1 MSFLPKRPIGD
12 ASPMTL
18 HLLLPAAGIGQRF
31 GQSIPKQYCQ
41 IAGKTPAEW
50 TLDVWQSIAI
60 DGRRLLILRE
70 DDDVGQQLADRYAS
84 VERVLGGT
92 ERADSVLA
100 GLNAL
105 DAGSDDWVMVHD
117 IARPCVSAAD
127 IARLWQHCQAT
138 GHGALLARPLTDTI
152 KRQQGDQVTSLD
164 RRQLWAAMTPQ
175 CFPVVALRD
184 ALKDALAAGA
194 TITDEASALERLGAP
209 VDLVEG
215 AADNIKLTRAEDLA
229 LVEFYLR
236 QQGRLS

>member
-1 MSFLPKRPIGD
+1 MLFPPQRPIGD

-31 GQSIPKQYCQ
+31 GQPTPKQYCP
-41 IAGKTPAEW
+41 IADKTVAEW
-50 TLDVWQSIAI
+50 TLDLWQPIAI
-60 DGRRLLILRE
+60 DGRRLLILR
-70 DDDVGQQLADRYAS
+70 DDDVIGQALAEQYPAWDW
-84 VERVLGGT
+84 VVGGA

-100 GLNAL
+100 GLDAL
-105 DAGSDDWVMVHD
+105 DAGADDWVMVHD

-127 IARLWQHCQAT
+127 IDRLWQQCQST
-138 GHGALLARPLTDTI
+138 GRGAILARPLTDTI
-152 KRQQGDQVTSLD
+152 KRQQDGQVTSLD

-175 CFPVVALRD
+175 CFPVIALRD
-184 ALKDALAAGA
+184 ALKAALAAGD

-209 VDLVEG
+209 VELVEG
-215 AADNIKLTRAEDLA
+215 SADNIKLTRAEDLA

>member
-1 MSFLPKRPIGD
+1 
-12 ASPMTL
+12 MTL

-31 GQSIPKQYCQ
+31 GQPTPKQYCQ
-41 IAGKTPAEW
+41 IAGKTLAEW
-50 TLDVWQSIAI
+50 TLDLWQSIDI
-60 DGRRLLILRE
+60 DGRRLLVLRE
-70 DDDVGQQLADRYAS
+70 DDVIGQRLTDQDATL
-84 VERVLGGT
+84 ERVVGGA

-105 DAGSDDWVMVHD
+105 DAGPDDWVMVHD
-117 IARPCVSAAD
+117 IARPCVSATD
-127 IARLWQHCQAT
+127 IKRLWQHCQRT
-138 GHGALLARPLTDTI
+138 GHGALLAKPLTDTI

-175 CFPVVALRD
+175 CFPVIALRD
-184 ALKDALAAGA
+184 ALKAALAAGA

-215 AADNIKLTRAEDLA
+215 SADNIKLTRAEDLA